1 MLFFARRDRTPNSLF
16 IVVQVQAKGMALLIW
31 QLALKK
37 AGRLVMIFIPGKY
50 IRFTCVML
58 NTQLYESL
66 FWWKVDHKTLLKL
79 TFNYTTTNGLE
90 VKIYLRLF
98 SVTLSTNM
106 MHLQD
111 DQDFWVFYVTSII
124 QVRHASSI
132 VHVLSLQQM
141 IQDFP
146 GHIRED

>member
-1 MLFFARRDRTPNSLF
+1 
-16 IVVQVQAKGMALLIW
+16 
-31 QLALKK
+31 
-37 AGRLVMIFIPGKY
+37 
-50 IRFTCVML
+50 
-58 NTQLYESL
+58 
-66 FWWKVDHKTLLKL
+66 LKL